1 VRRWKF
7 RVRPPGHDDLLT
19 NDRVSIGIRIALRQ
33 NVTMNYTAAV
43 VLLLTIAGAPVTT
56 LACVGWCVPDAM
68 PVSAS
73 CHHHGTGAGAS
84 VMDAD
89 DTCARLLAATP
100 FVKEEL
106 QLTRTATTASIPY
119 ALSSAVQGAAQLVS
133 VHDVAPAVLHRSTS
147 SLVLRL

>member
-1 VRRWKF
+1 MTH
-7 RVRPPGHDDLLT
+7 P
-19 NDRVSIGIRIALRQ
+19 
-33 NVTMNYTAAV
+33 AAF

-84 VMDAD
+84 VNDAD
-89 DTCARLLAATP
+89 DTCARLLVTSP
-100 FVKEEL
+100 FLNEEL
-106 QLTRTATTASIPY
+106 QLIRTAAPASTPY
-119 ALSSAVQGAAQLVS
+119 ALSGAEGEAQVVS
-133 VHDVAPAVLHRSTS
+133 VHQVAPAVPHRATS